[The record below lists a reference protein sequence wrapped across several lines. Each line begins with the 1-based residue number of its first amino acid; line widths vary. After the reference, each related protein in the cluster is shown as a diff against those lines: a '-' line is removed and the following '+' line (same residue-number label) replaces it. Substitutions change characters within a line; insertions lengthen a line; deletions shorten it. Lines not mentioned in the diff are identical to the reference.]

1 MSKDLLW
8 DSIKEMVIAWIRI
21 IVVEEVRWD
30 GFTVYFGESFDR
42 SY

>member
-1 MSKDLLW
+1 MSKDPLW
-8 DSIKEMVIAWIRI
+8 GSIKEMVIAWIRI
-21 IVVEEVRWD
+21 IMVEELRRD

>member
-1 MSKDLLW
+1 MNKDLPW
-8 DSIKEMVIAWIRI
+8 GSIKEMAIAWIRI
-21 IVVEEVRWD
+21 IMVEEVRWD